1 MYYYGY
7 NNGYAGANTGY
18 YQNPCCNNNGFVGY
32 TQGGYG
38 FGAALWIVLFILL
51 VIIIGAGWAFGGN
64 NNNMGPRR

>member
-7 NNGYAGANTGY
+7 NNGYAGNSY
-18 YQNPCCNNNGFVGY
+18 YQNPCCNNNNGFVGY

-51 VIIIGAGWAFGGN
+51 VIIIGAGWSFGGN
-64 NNNMGPRR
+64 NNQGPRR

>member
-7 NNGYAGANTGY
+7 NNGYAGANTSY
-18 YQNPCCNNNGFVGY
+18 YQNPCCGNNGFVGY

-51 VIIIGAGWAFGGN
+51 VIIIGAGWSFGG

>member
-7 NNGYAGANTGY
+7 NNGYGSN
-18 YQNPCCNNNGFVGY
+18 YQQPCCNNGFVGY

-51 VIIIGAGWAFGGN
+51 VIIIGAGWSFGGN
-64 NNNMGPRR
+64 NGGRR